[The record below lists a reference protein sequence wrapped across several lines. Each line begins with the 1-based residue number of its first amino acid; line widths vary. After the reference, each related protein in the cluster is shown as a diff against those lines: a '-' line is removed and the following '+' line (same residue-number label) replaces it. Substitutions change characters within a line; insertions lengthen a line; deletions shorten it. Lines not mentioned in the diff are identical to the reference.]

1 MKNAER
7 KRRKEGKRKEALVR
21 VKQREVVRIDGKKP
35 CSFVDLKWTFS
46 WLIRIGPKLIIVHV
60 RARERERE
68 KERKIFV
75 DASKIEDVVSSVVGR
90 KLYLDEDSI

>member
-1 MKNAER
+1 M
-7 KRRKEGKRKEALVR
+7 
-21 VKQREVVRIDGKKP
+21 
-35 CSFVDLKWTFS
+35 
-46 WLIRIGPKLIIVHV
+46 IRIGPKLIIAHV

-90 KLYLDEDSI
+90 KLYLDEDSIQLDYFV